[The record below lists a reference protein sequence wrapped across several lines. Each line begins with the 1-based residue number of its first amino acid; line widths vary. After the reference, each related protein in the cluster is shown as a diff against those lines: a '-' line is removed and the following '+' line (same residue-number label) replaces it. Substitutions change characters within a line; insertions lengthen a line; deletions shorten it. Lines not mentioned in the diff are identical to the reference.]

1 MKSPFSYPWEILKDT
16 EERNNYMCGI
26 VGYTGSQPAAP
37 ILLDGLKK
45 LEYRGYDSA
54 GLAVLNE
61 GTIKVDKV
69 SGRIANL
76 CELTE
81 DGKNCPGTTGIGH
94 TRWATHG
101 APTDTNA
108 HPHLSNDG
116 RFAIVHNGIIEN
128 YISLREELIEKGYH
142 FDSETDTEVIVH
154 LIEMYFK
161 GDLRRAVIKTSARL
175 SGSYAL
181 GVICT
186 DKPDTIVVAREASPL
201 ILGVGAGENFF
212 ASDVTAL
219 VANTR
224 NAIYLDDG
232 EFAELTPDEVK
243 VFDAAGQTITK
254 KIARITWD
262 IEAAEK
268 GGYEHFML
276 KEIIEQPRAVKAT
289 VAPRIKDGKIVL
301 DEIEWSKEY
310 LESINKIVITACGS
324 AYYAGCA
331 SKYTI
336 EKLCRIPVTCEL
348 ASELRYSDPLID
360 EHTLLIVLSQ
370 SGETADTIAAMK
382 ECKERGARTLAIVNV
397 VGSTIAKLADDVLY
411 TWAGPEIAVA
421 TTKGYTTQVS
431 VLYLVAVYISKT
443 LERIEDADYYHHLST
458 LLMLPKRVQEVL
470 DMNPKIPKMA
480 KKYHNTKSMFF
491 IGRNTDSAIALE
503 AALKMKEIS
512 YIHAESYAAGELKH
526 GTIALI
532 EEHQPVIALCCNP
545 HIMEKTL
552 SNIVEVKARGA
563 EVLAVT
569 YKGNHEILAQ
579 ADDVI
584 FIPKIDNLF
593 SAVVEIVPLQMLAYH
608 VAKENG
614 CDIDKPKNL
623 AKSVTVE

>member
-1 MKSPFSYPWEILKDT
+1 
-16 EERNNYMCGI
+16 MCGI
-26 VGYTGSQPAAP
+26 VGYTGSQAAAP

-54 GLAVLNE
+54 GIAVLNDNL
-61 GTIKVDKV
+61 IAVSKVT
-69 SGRIANL
+69 GRIANL
-76 CELTE
+76 CERTA
-81 DGKNCPGTTGIGH
+81 DGKNCPGTVGIGH

-108 HPHLSNDG
+108 HPHMSNDG
-116 RFAIVHNGIIEN
+116 KFAVVHNGIIEN
-128 YISLREELIEKGYH
+128 YIALREELIQSGYH
-142 FDSETDTEVIVH
+142 FESQTDTEVIVH
-154 LIEMYFK
+154 LIEMYYT
-161 GDLRRAVIKTSARL
+161 GDLKKAVIKTSARL
-175 SGSYAL
+175 QGSYAL
-181 GVICT
+181 GVVCT
-186 DKPDTIVVAREASPL
+186 DEPEKVYVAREASPL
-201 ILGVGAGENFF
+201 ILGVGVGENYF

-219 VANTR
+219 VSYTR
-224 NAIYLDDG
+224 NAIYMDDG
-232 EFAELTPDEVK
+232 EFAEITPDSIT
-243 VFDAAGQTITK
+243 VFNPAGQPTHK
-254 KIARITWD
+254 KISRITWD
-262 IEAAEK
+262 IQSAEK

-289 VAPRIKDGKIVL
+289 IAQRIKDGEIIL
-301 DEIEWSKEY
+301 DETELTADY

-331 SKYTI
+331 GKYAI
-336 EKLCRIPVTCEL
+336 EKLCRIPVQVEL

-382 ECKERGARTLAIVNV
+382 ECKNRGAKTLAVVNV
-397 VGSTIAKLADDVLY
+397 VGSTIANTADYTLY

-431 VLYLVAVYISKT
+431 VLYLFALYAAKKMNRIDDELYNTLLAALKT
-443 LERIEDADYYHHLST
+443 L
-458 LLMLPKRVQEVL
+458 PKKIQEAL
-470 DMNPKIPKMA
+470 DMNSAIPTLA
-480 KKYHNTKSMFF
+480 KKYHGADSMFF
-491 IGRNTDSAIALE
+491 IGRNTDYAVALE
-503 AALKMKEIS
+503 GALKMKEIS

-532 EEHQPVIALCCNP
+532 EEHQPVIAMCCNES
-545 HIMEKTL
+545 IMEKTM

-569 YKGNHEILAQ
+569 FKDNQKIVSL
-579 ADDVI
+579 ADDMIYV
-584 FIPKIDNLF
+584 PKIETIF
-593 SAVVEIVPLQMLAYH
+593 TAAVEIVPLQLLAYY